1 MFSRFAKQMTSQFI
15 DLGKSRK
22 ITSNGRTGHRI
33 IRALIFT
40 DSESSG
46 FESNPSEEQNTER
59 LNASTS
65 LVDTWTPGPS
75 QAVNQD
81 CGREPV
87 PGQRSTPPTGDIDVD
102 NDGRKRP
109 MLQQMEAL
117 QIALQ
122 LKILLEKQEAEQKLK
137 LDEKKLDSELEEQ
150 RIQDLTAALSQNRA
164 FEELEK
170 AHQTTLADSTAGGK
184 NQYMLLKALPLVVL
198 GAGAAAY
205 AVPVALKAV
214 GFTSSGIA
222 AKSLA
227 AYLMKLSALHC
238 RGGVPAC
245 GAVAI
250 LQSLG
255 AKACVSYLNGIIGG
269 SSVLSKLLDD
279 KKDDDKLKED

>member
-22 ITSNGRTGHRI
+22 ITSDGRTSHI
-33 IRALIFT
+33 IIKALLFT
-40 DSESSG
+40 DSESRG
-46 FESNPSEEQNTER
+46 LERKPSEEQNAEC
-59 LNASTS
+59 LKASTV
-65 LVDTWTPGPS
+65 LMDTWTPGPS
-75 QAVNQD
+75 QAAAQV

-87 PGQRSTPPTGDIDVD
+87 PGQRSTPLAGEVEIDEQ
-102 NDGRKRP
+102 KRQ
-109 MLQQMEAL
+109 MLQQMESL

-122 LKILLEKQEAEQKLK
+122 LKILLEKQEAEQKMK
-137 LDEKKLDSELEEQ
+137 LDQKKLDSELEEQ

-164 FEELEK
+164 FEEQEM
-170 AHQTTLADSTAGGK
+170 AHQTTPADSTAGGK

-205 AVPVALKAV
+205 AVPIALMAV

-227 AYLMKLSALHC
+227 AYMMKVSALHSG
-238 RGGVPAC
+238 GGVPAG

-255 AKACVSYLNGIIGG
+255 AKAGVSYLNGVVGG
-269 SSVLSKLLDD
+269 SSVFYKLFKD
-279 KKDDDKLKED
+279 KKDDDKLKKN